1 MNLRIILFIF
11 FLIVGKSYC
20 QNNKEIKIEI
30 SVKNYLDRI
39 NQNMTL
45 TKLEKEKLFT
55 FKKNHLQKLS
65 FVENKYKNH
74 AKLSDEMLKIN
85 IGYKK
90 SIVIEF
96 GKKRGVQI
104 LEASKVLKGSYFV
117 EIKPLKTLKN

>member
-1 MNLRIILFIF
+1 MNLRIIFFIF

-96 GKKRGVQI
+96 GKKRGLQI

-117 EIKPLKTLKN
+117 